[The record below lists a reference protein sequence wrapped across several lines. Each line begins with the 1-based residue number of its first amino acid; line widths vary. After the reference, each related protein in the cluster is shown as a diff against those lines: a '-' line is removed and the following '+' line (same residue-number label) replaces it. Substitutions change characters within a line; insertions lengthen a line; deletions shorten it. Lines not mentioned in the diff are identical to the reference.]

1 MRRPL
6 LHSGRLTSPAVQ
18 RFRFT
23 TSLLFSVAITLEY
36 ATPFFPRHFLLLAST
51 ANVGKSVGLATYLAC
66 TPAFQK
72 SFARGENLA
81 DLNAKGQVRS
91 LQQCD
96 RELGRL
102 GLRHVRLHACLPEV
116 ICSRGGSR

>member
-1 MRRPL
+1 M
-6 LHSGRLTSPAVQ
+6 Q

-23 TSLLFSVAITLEY
+23 TSLLFSAAITMEY
-36 ATPFFPRHFLLLAST
+36 VTPFFPKHFLLLAST

-81 DLNAKGQVRS
+81 DLNAKSQVGQLWS
-91 LQQCD
+91 WSTTS
-96 RELGRL
+96 GM
-102 GLRHVRLHACLPEV
+102 PEQV
-116 ICSRGGSR
+116 